1 MGKHS
6 LTTRHTPRVSV
17 LASAVGLC
25 AALLVSATVY
35 VSGAGIDEDSP
46 AFNCHIHGNRVC
58 GPTTEGN

>member
-6 LTTRHTPRVSV
+6 LATRHTNRRTV

-35 VSGAGIDEDSP
+35 VSGAGIEEDS
-46 AFNCHIHGNRVC
+46 ALFNCNIHGNRVC
-58 GPTTEGN
+58 GPTTEGH